1 MERSPSIPYSLE
13 WIMLCSGMDQTLA
26 GPDQLSGARMGQ
38 TGIRRTAFAL
48 LAVLIVY
55 AAFAGV
61 GP

>member
-1 MERSPSIPYSLE
+1 
-13 WIMLCSGMDQTLA
+13 
-26 GPDQLSGARMGQ
+26 MGQ

-48 LAVLIVY
+48 LAMLIVY